1 MRMRAPGFAATLL
14 AEIPLSHSVW
24 VSIWRCAGTR
34 DGGQHRFGRTDPASA
49 FRFPASWDHRL
60 IAQHSADDQMVSDG
74 PLPIYYHRTA
84 LDPGVE
90 QTLNYPAEGHCSR
103 CLEIDYLA
111 ELAGTAR
118 IEVDRVVDWQTA
130 LRWSNSLQFNAELSR
145 ALMDQELALKH
156 LASSLGSAG
165 VLDTRRF
172 RWFCTSTSA

>member
-1 MRMRAPGFAATLL
+1 
-14 AEIPLSHSVW
+14 
-24 VSIWRCAGTR
+24 
-34 DGGQHRFGRTDPASA
+34 
-49 FRFPASWDHRL
+49 
-60 IAQHSADDQMVSDG
+60 MVSDG

-90 QTLNYPAEGHCSR
+90 QTLNYPAEGYCSR

-130 LRWSNSLQFNAELSR
+130 LRWSNLLQFNAELSR

-156 LASSLGSAG
+156 LASSLVSAG
-165 VLDTRRF
+165 VLDNSEVQMVLHINVSVEDRRSERSVLLPKCPPVEF
-172 RWFCTSTSA
+172 RLR